1 MQRSSSKRSFNKII
15 QPTINFN
22 EINILQ
28 SFKDEIK
35 NSVTSYINKKT
46 DRDLTITNLNKISE
60 KLKSKLSTFS

>member
-46 DRDLTITNLNKISE
+46 YRDLTITNINKISE